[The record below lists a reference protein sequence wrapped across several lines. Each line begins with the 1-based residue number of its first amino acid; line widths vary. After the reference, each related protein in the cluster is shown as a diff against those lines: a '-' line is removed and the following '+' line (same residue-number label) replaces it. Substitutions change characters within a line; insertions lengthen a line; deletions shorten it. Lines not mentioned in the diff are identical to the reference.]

1 MSKEGVVESRGVVEE
16 CLPGSI
22 FKVKIF
28 EIRAGDDYIT
38 IPDEEARYAQCTIS
52 GRVRKNR
59 VRILPGDVVQIESSL
74 YDLTKGRIVFRE
86 K

>member
-1 MSKEGVVESRGVVEE
+1 MSKEGVVESRGVVED

-28 EIRAGDDYIT
+28 EIMAGDEYIS
-38 IPDEEARYAQCTIS
+38 IPDDESRYAQCTIS

-59 VRILPGDVVQIESSL
+59 VRILPGDIVQIESSL
-74 YDLTKGRIVFRE
+74 YDLNKGRIVFRE

>member
-16 CLPGSI
+16 CLPGAN

-28 EIRAGDDYIT
+28 EIRVGDDYVAL
-38 IPDEEARYAQCTIS
+38 PSGEERYAQCTIS

-59 VRILPGDVVQIESSL
+59 VRILPGDIVQVESSL
-74 YDLTKGRIVFRE
+74 YDLNKGRIVFRE

>member
-1 MSKEGVVESRGVVEE
+1 MSKEGVVESRGIVEE
-16 CLPGSI
+16 CLPGAI

-28 EIRAGDDYIT
+28 EIRAGEDYVT
-38 IPDEEARYAQCTIS
+38 IPEEEARYAQCTIS

-59 VRILPGDVVQIESSL
+59 VRILPGDIVQIESSL
-74 YDLTKGRIVFRE
+74 YDLEKGRIVFRE

>member
-16 CLPGSI
+16 CLPGAV
-22 FKVKIF
+22 FKVRIF
-28 EIRAGDDYIT
+28 EIRAGEDYVE
-38 IPDEEARYAQCTIS
+38 IPKDEDRFAQCSIS

-59 VRILPGDVVQIESSL
+59 VRILPGDIVQIESSL

>member
-16 CLPGSI
+16 CLPGAI
-22 FKVKIF
+22 FKVKMF
-28 EIRAGDDYIT
+28 EIRADDDYIALS
-38 IPDEEARYAQCTIS
+38 EEEKRYAHCTIS

-74 YDLTKGRIVFRE
+74 YDLEKGRIVFRE